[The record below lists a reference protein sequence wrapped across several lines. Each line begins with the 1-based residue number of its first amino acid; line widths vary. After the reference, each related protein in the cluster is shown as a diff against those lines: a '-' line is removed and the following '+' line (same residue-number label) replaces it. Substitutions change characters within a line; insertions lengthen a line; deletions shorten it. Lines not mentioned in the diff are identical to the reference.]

1 LYSSCLHDGLVQYPE
16 DFYLKKFFNMAK
28 RLILAINP
36 GSTSTKFGLFEE
48 ENLVFDNTLRH
59 TPEELSCF
67 AKITDQFAF
76 RKELIMKELYDRDI
90 DLSSIAAVVGRG
102 GLVKPIESGIY
113 LINDAMKKDLRSSSL
128 GEHASNLGGLIAD
141 DIASSLCCATAF
153 IVDPV
158 VVDELQ
164 PVARLSGHPEINRIS
179 IFHALNQKA
188 VGRSYASSIHRKYE
202 DLNLI
207 IAHMGGGISV
217 GAHFKGKVIDVNN
230 AFGGDGPFS
239 PERSGGLP
247 SNQLVDL
254 CFSGKYSKS
263 EIKTMLIGKGGM
275 VAYLGTNNFKDVCE
289 MAENGNETAVLVRD
303 AASYQVGKEIGAM
316 AAVMKGKVD
325 AIILTGG
332 MAYQESHVKKIE
344 SFVQSIAKVVV
355 FPGEDELRAL
365 AFNGLLALNKE
376 IEIKEYL

>member
-1 LYSSCLHDGLVQYPE
+1 
-16 DFYLKKFFNMAK
+16 MIK

-48 ENLVFDNTLRH
+48 ETLVFDKSLRH
-59 TPEELSCF
+59 NPEELAGF
-67 AKITDQFAF
+67 ARITDQFGF
-76 RKELIMKELYDRDI
+76 RKELIMKELIDRKVDFNA
-90 DLSSIAAVVGRG
+90 IAAVVGRG

-113 LINDAMKKDLRSSSL
+113 LVNDELKKDLIAAPL

-141 DIASSLCCATAF
+141 DIASSLCCAKAF

-164 PVARLSGHPEINRIS
+164 PVARLSGHPEISRMS

-188 VGRSYASSIHRKYE
+188 VGRSYASSIGKKYE
-202 DLNLI
+202 ELNLI

-217 GAHFKGKVIDVNN
+217 GAHCRGKVIDVNN

-239 PERSGGLP
+239 PERAGGLP

-254 CFSGKYSKS
+254 CFSGKYQKS
-263 EIKTMLIGKGGM
+263 DVKLMLVGKGGM
-275 VAYLGTNNFKDVCE
+275 VAYLGTNNFKEVCE
-289 MAENGNETAVLVRD
+289 MADSGDEKAILVRD
-303 AASYQVGKEIGAM
+303 SASYQVGKEIGAM
-316 AAVMKGKVD
+316 AAVLKGRVD

-332 MAYQESHVKKIE
+332 MAFQETNISNIKSMVN
-344 SFVQSIAKVVV
+344 SIAEIVV
-355 FPGEDELRAL
+355 FPGEDELKAL
-365 AFNGLLALNKE
+365 AYNGLLALRGE
-376 IEIKEYL
+376 IEIKKYS

>member
-1 LYSSCLHDGLVQYPE
+1 
-16 DFYLKKFFNMAK
+16 MAK

-48 ENLVFDNTLRH
+48 ENLVFEKTLRH
-59 TPEELSCF
+59 TPEELSGF
-67 AKITDQFAF
+67 IKITDQFGF
-76 RKELIMKELYDRDI
+76 RKELIMKELADRDI
-90 DLSSIAAVVGRG
+90 DLSGIAAVVGRG

-113 LINDAMKKDLRSSSL
+113 SVNEEMKKDLRFSPL

-141 DIASSLCCATAF
+141 DIASALQGAKAY

-188 VGRSYASSIHRKYE
+188 VARSYAASIGRNYE
-202 DLNLI
+202 ELNLI
-207 IAHMGGGISV
+207 VAHMGGGISV
-217 GAHFKGKVIDVNN
+217 GAHSKGKVIDVNN

-239 PERSGGLP
+239 PERCGGLP

-254 CFSGKYSKS
+254 CFSGKYPKS
-263 EIKTMLIGKGGM
+263 EIKLMLVGKGGM
-275 VAYLGTNNFKDVCE
+275 LAYLGTNNFKDVCE
-289 MAENGNETAVLVRD
+289 MADSGNDKAILVRD

-316 AAVMKGKVD
+316 AAVLKGSVD

-332 MAYQESHVKKIE
+332 MAHQESNVKNIKSMVETISE
-344 SFVQSIAKVVV
+344 IVVY
-355 FPGEDELRAL
+355 PGEDELRAL
-365 AFNGLLALNKE
+365 AFNGLLALKKE
-376 IEIKEYL
+376 IEIKEYF